1 MSRHQLVWIEI
12 RFYFKLGRKAIGN
25 SSRTSTSSR
34 PLHVILR
41 MAYRYRDAFG
51 RVSFV
56 EESDA
61 FREHLINPKD
71 GRLTKVIVQGA
82 PIGNKEDDDNDDGD
96 IFKDNDESNW
106 TRIRTPQTNISLIMA
121 LVYWAYS
128 SVLVEG
134 TEKRRWNWLSTI
146 IVAAKWIPT
155 CLVLALMVSFPK
167 LD

>member
-12 RFYFKLGRKAIGN
+12 KFNFKLGRRAIGN

-34 PLHVILR
+34 PLYVILR

-51 RVSFV
+51 RISFV

-82 PIGNKEDDDNDDGD
+82 PIGNKGDD
-96 IFKDNDESNW
+96 ELNW